1 MQVIETRMIS
11 QDSKRIEW
19 LQSPELNSTFGI
31 AEHQS
36 LSLKPFF
43 GGQLA
48 ITAKPNAC
56 QSRPAAAHNTEIY
69 STNKQ
74 KEIAI
79 NPYTWVLM

>member
-1 MQVIETRMIS
+1 MIS

-19 LQSPELNSTFGI
+19 QQSPELNSTFGI
-31 AEHQS
+31 AEHQN
-36 LSLKPFF
+36 LGLKPFF

-79 NPYTWVLM
+79 NPDTWVLM